1 MRNAILD
8 ENRPFCVSETPLGT

>member
-1 MRNAILD
+1 MRNVIFD